1 MQYAFDDYI
10 LDTAR
15 RELRFRGT
23 IQPAEPQVFDLVL
36 YLLRN
41 RDRVIGYDEM
51 IEAVWEGRNVSE
63 STVRNRI
70 NAARR
75 LIGDDGSR
83 QCVIRTLPRRGLRF
97 VSEVRESDVSSSSS
111 ASSHFVNSDN
121 ESLPPTNNEA
131 LMPANHTDR
140 SGPRMRRWPVVAVLP
155 FINLSGDP
163 LQEHLGDGFCEDIIT
178 MLARHRTLTVVAR
191 NSAFAFKGHTDR
203 VRLASENLGADY
215 VVEGSVRR
223 TDDSIRVTAHLI
235 QTDNGQLIWA
245 DHFDRRMEALFDV
258 LDNITQ
264 RIVANIEPEIGSA
277 ERARVQR
284 KKPSSLRAW
293 DLFQLGT
300 AHLYRATRKDNR
312 EAQRLLRL
320 AIEQDQE
327 LAQAHAHLSYAILLS
342 MLYFEAE
349 PEEERLDEA
358 QELARN
364 AMELDDHDAMIRFV
378 YGRVL
383 LARCE
388 YADALNEL
396 EQAVALNPA
405 LAVGHCGVGDSLA
418 YEGRYE
424 ESYSCFQRAIE
435 LSPHD
440 PQRWAF
446 YAYRALAHL
455 FAHEFELASRW
466 AKKATH
472 IPNCHYWP
480 YAHRAAALGHLGAED
495 KCKQAVGLLLRKR
508 PGFTCQMARKRL
520 FYIRDED
527 KLDLYVVG
535 LRKAGLP
542 AA

>member
-1 MQYAFDDYI
+1 MRYAFDDYI
-10 LDTAR
+10 LDTAL

-41 RDRVIGYDEM
+41 RDRVIGYDEL

-63 STVRNRI
+63 STIRNRI
-70 NAARR
+70 NAARK
-75 LIGDDGSR
+75 LIGDDGHR
-83 QCVIRTLPRRGLRF
+83 QCVIRTFPRRGLRF
-97 VSEVRESDVSSSSS
+97 ISEVREGDITSSSS
-111 ASSHFVNSDN
+111 ATSHSVIPDD
-121 ESLPPTNNEA
+121 ESLPLANNEA
-131 LMPANHTDR
+131 PIPANHADR
-140 SGPRMRRWPVVAVLP
+140 SAQPTHRWPVVAVLP
-155 FINLSGDP
+155 FVNLSGDP

-191 NSAFAFKGHTDR
+191 NSAFAFKGHTGNIR
-203 VRLASENLGADY
+203 SAGANLGADY

-223 TDDSIRVTAHLI
+223 IDDSIRVTAHLI
-235 QTDNGQLIWA
+235 QTSNGQLIWA

-277 ERARVQR
+277 ERARVGR
-284 KKPSSLRAW
+284 KIPSSLRAW

-300 AHLYRATRKDNR
+300 THLYRATRNDNR

-327 LAQAHAHLSYAILLS
+327 LAQAHAYLSYAILLS

-358 QELARN
+358 QELARK
-364 AMELDDHDAMIRFV
+364 AMELDEHDAMIRFV

-388 YADALNEL
+388 YSDALHEL

-418 YEGRYE
+418 YEGRYD

-455 FAHEFELASRW
+455 FAHEFELASDW

-480 YAHRAAALGHLGAED
+480 YAHRVAALGHLGAVDQYE
-495 KCKQAVGLLLRKR
+495 QAVSLLLRKR

-520 FYIRDED
+520 FYIKDDD
-527 KLDLYVVG
+527 KLDLYVAG

-542 AA
+542 AV